1 MSSDRARHLEVVE
14 QFFSGPRE
22 LDRLSLMSDDCEW
35 FNGIGKF
42 PAAPG
47 QTVFRGKDEIG
58 RIILGRAPS
67 PLPLSGRKV
76 DRYDLTTARFHDV
89 ETIADGPYVFRQ
101 HGYTATTLGGR
112 DYANVYGFLFR
123 FDDDGLIDRVWE
135 HWGTLAAYEQLF
147 QSDLVVDDPDVM
159 LMTTPS
165 VRLRLDL
172 ERPVPREVIE
182 QCLDV
187 AVHAPNG
194 SNTQPYQFLCID
206 DDDRKLA
213 IADLYRTAMQEF
225 MDRPRTA
232 APEDNVDRTTER
244 QQRIARSVFHLRD
257 HLHEVPV
264 LCVPI
269 VAGRTDGPGKGA
281 QADRTSVFWQS
292 SRWGSVI
299 PTLWS
304 FMLDVALAR
313 PRLRV
318 DDAHAVQGAR
328 DGRTARHPVRRV
340 DAGRAVPDRVHAGH
354 RVRGHA
360 ARAGRGNS
368 CAGTTTACRCG
379 PRCRRP

>member
-1 MSSDRARHLEVVE
+1 MSDDRERNLEVVE
-14 QFFSGPRE
+14 RFFTGPRD
-22 LDRLSLMSDDCEW
+22 LDRLSLLSDDCEW
-35 FNGIGKF
+35 FNWIGKF

-47 QTVFRGKDEIG
+47 QTVFTGKDEIG
-58 RIILGRAPS
+58 RVILGRAPS
-67 PLPLSGRKV
+67 PPPPSGRMV

-112 DYANVYGFLFR
+112 EYSNVYGFLFR
-123 FDDDGLIDRVWE
+123 FDGEGLIDRVWE

-147 QSDLVVDDPDVM
+147 QHDLVVTDPDVV

-172 ERPVPREVIE
+172 RRPVPRAVIE

-194 SNTQPYQFLCID
+194 SNAQPYRFLFVD
-206 DDDRKLA
+206 DAERKHA
-213 IADLYRTAMQEF
+213 MADLYRTAMQEF

-244 QQRIARSVFHLRD
+244 QQRMARSVFHLRD

-269 VAGRTDGPGKGA
+269 VAGRTDGLGSGA
-281 QADRTSVFWQS
+281 HADRTSVFWQS

-304 FMLDVALAR
+304 FMLALRSRGLGSAWTTLTLFKEREMAELLDIPFAEWMQVGLFPVAYTHGTDFAVT
-313 PRLRV
+313 PRETATRFLRWN
-318 DDAHAVQGAR
+318 GF
-328 DGRTARHPVRRV
+328 
-340 DAGRAVPDRVHAGH
+340 AG
-354 RVRGHA
+354 
-360 ARAGRGNS
+360 
-368 CAGTTTACRCG
+368 
-379 PRCRRP
+379 

>member
-1 MSSDRARHLEVVE
+1 MSTERERNLEVVE
-14 QFFSGPRE
+14 QFFSGPRD

-47 QTVFRGKDEIG
+47 QTTFVGKDEIG
-58 RIILGRAPS
+58 RVVLGRAPS
-67 PLPLSGRKV
+67 PTPLSGRKV
-76 DRYDLTTARFHDV
+76 DRYDLTTARFHDTR
-89 ETIADGPYVFRQ
+89 TIADGPYVFRQ
-101 HGYTATTLGGR
+101 HGYTATTIGGR
-112 DYANVYGFLFR
+112 DYANSYGFLFR

-147 QSDLVVDDPDVM
+147 QGDLVVHDPDEL

-172 ERPVPREVIE
+172 ERPVERSVIE

-194 SNTQPYQFLCID
+194 SNTQPYRFVCID
-206 DDDRKLA
+206 DPERKLA
-213 IADLYRTAMQEF
+213 IAELYRDAMQGF
-225 MDRPRTA
+225 MDRPRTD

-269 VAGRTDGPGKGA
+269 VAGRTDGLGAGA
-281 QADRTSVFWQS
+281 QADRTSVFWQA

-304 FMLDVALAR
+304 FMLALRSRGLGSAWTTLTLFR
-313 PRLRV
+313 EREMADLLGVPFDEWMQVGLFPIAYTEGTDFAVTPREPAADHLRW
-318 DDAHAVQGAR
+318 
-328 DGRTARHPVRRV
+328 
-340 DAGRAVPDRVHAGH
+340 
-354 RVRGHA
+354 
-360 ARAGRGNS
+360 NS
-368 CAGTTTACRCG
+368 YR
-379 PRCRRP
+379 